1 MQAIK
6 PRMARRDMEFHGV
19 KLKQGDRVF
28 ALLASAN
35 ADLARITDPER
46 LDIRRE
52 GVRHAGY
59 GGGLHLC
66 LGAHLTRVE
75 VEAGL
80 ARVLARRSS
89 FSLDVPVQNVR
100 WLARPGMRGPVAL
113 PLRIAGARRQ
123 PHAA

>member
-1 MQAIK
+1 
-6 PRMARRDMEFHGV
+6 
-19 KLKQGDRVF
+19 
-28 ALLASAN
+28 
-35 ADLARITDPER
+35 
-46 LDIRRE
+46 
-52 GVRHAGY
+52 
-59 GGGLHLC
+59 LHLC